1 MLNDGLK
8 AEIGKKA
15 KMAFQYRDILNIWE
29 NTCAFF
35 KYYFFSLK

>member
-29 NTCAFF
+29 NTCAF
-35 KYYFFSLK
+35 